1 MSDIERI
8 CEINHERRKWA
19 EEYDWQ
25 YTDFGQVEIATEAN
39 DKRGGRKRQK
49 VLRTVCTACTMAAG
63 GGAAFVGMGIV
74 MGHWLTVVLSTL
86 IAAVFL
92 LTGCRAEGM
101 LEDCRE
107 GRGDHV

>member
-19 EEYDWQ
+19 DEIEEEQ
-25 YTDFGQVEIATEAN
+25 ATTSAAKIRN
-39 DKRGGRKRQK
+39 DKKLEKANERAMC
-49 VLRTVCTACTMAAG
+49 LRTVCTACAMLCG
-63 GGAAFVGMGIV
+63 SGAAFAGMGIA
-74 MGHWLTVVLSTL
+74 MGHWQTVALGAV
-86 IAAVFL
+86 IGVVFL